1 MGSRGCQSTLKY
13 RKIDWHLKN
22 DCLHQEIKCPKNKGC
37 ECVFRRGELE
47 KHLEKDCILRELC
60 PCCNEIIPANLS
72 EHTDCLL
79 KLGEELSKARE
90 QLQETESAVKIHIGA
105 LNELQN
111 KLRTLNV
118 PQERPKQRLNYPKQ
132 VGHSLRKNGKATRPV
147 FNSAAKRL
155 KDLVPNNAKTD
166 HNCVCYLKFPCTA

>member
-1 MGSRGCQSTLKY
+1 MDELIVYCPNRSRGCQSTLKY

-22 DCLHQEIKCPKNKGC
+22 DCQHQEIKCPKNKGC
-37 ECVFRRGELE
+37 ECVFRRGKLE

-60 PCCNEIIPANLS
+60 PCCSKIIPTNLA

-90 QLQETESAVKIHIGA
+90 RLQETESAVKMHMSALDELQIKLRA
-105 LNELQN
+105 LNA
-111 KLRTLNV
+111 
-118 PQERPKQRLNYPKQ
+118 PKEKSKQQLKYPRQ
-132 VGHSLRKNGKATRPV
+132 VGNVLRKNGKPTRPV

-155 KDLVPNNAKTD
+155 KGLVPDVAKAD
-166 HNCVCYLKFPCTA
+166 HN